1 MKGLILIRL
10 ISIMWRRRHIKT
22 KGSTFCYE
30 VPLYA
35 CRRGLFVGNNTCT
48 YHLPQSAPCLCP
60 EDSHVNPVAFY
71 VKKIN
76 ICTMDLLSN
85 PNPRKLLTVAI
96 QCRTSHFKNVF
107 SVKKILILLFYT
119 INCKQNVDL
128 LTDFCS
134 PELTAQVSFSDR
146 LSYDFQFDTRHLL
159 MKRIRFCSNER
170 PNLLLKNHWVNINQT
185 WHKTSLGEGDLWFY
199 K

>member
-1 MKGLILIRL
+1 
-10 ISIMWRRRHIKT
+10 
-22 KGSTFCYE
+22 
-30 VPLYA
+30 
-35 CRRGLFVGNNTCT
+35 
-48 YHLPQSAPCLCP
+48 
-60 EDSHVNPVAFY
+60 
-71 VKKIN
+71 
-76 ICTMDLLSN
+76 MDLLSN

-128 LTDFCS
+128 LTDFSS

-170 PNLLLKNHWVNINQT
+170 PNPFLRGGDNVLLELHWQNFKNLLLKNHWANINQT
-185 WHKTSLGEGDLWFY
+185 WHKTFLGEGDLWFY
-199 K
+199 KWEPCMQLSKGDIVFFSPYQHYD